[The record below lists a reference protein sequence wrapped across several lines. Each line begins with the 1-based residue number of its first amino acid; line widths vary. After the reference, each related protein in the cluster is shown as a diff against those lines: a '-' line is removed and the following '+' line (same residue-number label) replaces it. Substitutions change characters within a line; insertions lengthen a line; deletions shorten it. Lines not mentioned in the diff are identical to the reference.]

1 MSYTISDDNEYPRI
15 TPAVQWLIV
24 MNVAIYFL
32 QITIV
37 SSVDM
42 YSALG
47 FEMKNLEETRWWTIA
62 TYMFVHGGFWH
73 LLMNMMMLGTFGP
86 RIEHAWSAPGPERR
100 SFVAYY
106 IFSGLGGLL
115 FHLMFARNGLLIGAS
130 AAILG
135 VMLAY
140 AMRWPDDEVLFAWVI
155 PMKVKWLVVMLAGL
169 NLFMALS
176 AAGATSNT
184 AWQAHLGG
192 LAFGW
197 LFLHTPSATSVE
209 RLRQRIA
216 QAPDVPDEAPRAI
229 PRSLPRSRERQGEID
244 EVVAK
249 SKALVT
255 RRPVATP
262 RVVPASKK
270 IEELNRVLDKISQM
284 GLASLSTAEKRLLD
298 EFSKAL
304 RDEG

>member
-1 MSYTISDDNEYPRI
+1 MSYSVSDDNEYPRI
-15 TPAVQWLIV
+15 TPAVQWLIAI
-24 MNVAIYFL
+24 NVAIYFL
-32 QITIV
+32 QMTIV
-37 SSVDM
+37 SSADM
-42 YSALG
+42 YGALG
-47 FEMKNLEETRWWTIA
+47 FEMKNLEQTQWWTVA

-86 RIEHAWSAPGPERR
+86 RIEHAWSAQGPERR
-100 SFVAYY
+100 SFIAYY
-106 IFSGLGGLL
+106 LWCGLGGLA
-115 FHLMFARNGLLIGAS
+115 FHFFLAREGVLIGAS
-130 AAILG
+130 AAVLG

-140 AMRWPDDEVLFAWVI
+140 AMRWPDDEVLFAWMI

-169 NLFMALS
+169 NLFMAIS
-176 AAGATSNT
+176 AAGATSGT

-229 PRSLPRSRERQGEID
+229 PRSMPRNRERQGEID

-255 RRPVATP
+255 RRPIATP
-262 RVVPASKK
+262 RVIPAAKK
-270 IEELNRVLDKISQM
+270 AEELNRVLDKISETGM
-284 GLASLSTAEKRLLD
+284 ASLTTAEKRLL
-298 EFSKAL
+298 EEMSRAL
-304 RDEG
+304 RDQT

>member
-42 YSALG
+42 YGALG

-106 IFSGLGGLL
+106 IFCGLGGLL

-176 AAGATSNT
+176 AAGATSST

-229 PRSLPRSRERQGEID
+229 PRSLPRNRERQGEID

-270 IEELNRVLDKISQM
+270 IEELNRVLDKISQT

>member
-1 MSYTISDDNEYPRI
+1 MSYTVSDDNEYPRI
-15 TPAVQWLIV
+15 TPVVQWLIAL
-24 MNVAIYFL
+24 NVAIYFL
-32 QITIV
+32 QMTV
-37 SSVDM
+37 VNSADM
-42 YSALG
+42 FGALG
-47 FEMKNLEETRWWTIA
+47 FEVRNLEQTRWWTIV

-86 RIEHAWSAPGPERR
+86 RIEHAWTAPGPERR
-100 SFVAYY
+100 SFISYY
-106 IFSGLGGLL
+106 VCCGLGGLL
-115 FHLMFARNGLLIGAS
+115 FHFVFARNGVLIGAS

-140 AMRWPDDEVLFAWVI
+140 AMRWPDDEVLFAWMI
-155 PMKVKWLVVMLAGL
+155 PMKVKWLVVLLAGV
-169 NLFMALS
+169 NLLMALS
-176 AAGATSNT
+176 AGGAASGT

-197 LFLHTPSATSVE
+197 LFLHTPSASSVE

-229 PRSLPRSRERQGEID
+229 PRSMPRNRERQGEID

-255 RRPVATP
+255 RRPIATP

-270 IEELNRVLDKISQM
+270 TEELNRVLDKISET
-284 GLASLSTAEKRLLD
+284 GIGSLTTAEKRLL
-298 EFSKAL
+298 EEMSKAL
-304 RDEG
+304 RDQS